1 MDFYIWGAH
10 WCHLAN
16 TCTTEPSVYGG
27 DVALCQITLTTCY
40 YYLSVPT
47 PKRGCCGLQKIEKI
61 NYSYWIRPVKI
72 MSEWVQV
79 LAQPGCSGSK
89 AIKRVVVV
97 IIIIALLLCWVRL
110 CKYMSVVYYCL
121 TGTHI
126 YSWRLQTIRLV
137 FNASTV
143 CIIFLFCGRGSTGE
157 QGSQEKVSTFVSLQ
171 LYCHTCIPC
180 VDYVITE

>member
-1 MDFYIWGAH
+1 MASNFGTKIAITGFVWTVATRLLLMEGLSGQPTKCRYCNTLQLRDVAMASIFMAFYIWGAH

-16 TCTTEPSVYGG
+16 TCTTEPSMYGG

-47 PKRGCCGLQKIEKI
+47 PKQEVCYGLQKIEKI

-79 LAQPGCSGSK
+79 LAQPGCSGSR

-110 CKYMSVVYYCL
+110 CK
-121 TGTHI
+121 
-126 YSWRLQTIRLV
+126 
-137 FNASTV
+137 
-143 CIIFLFCGRGSTGE
+143 
-157 QGSQEKVSTFVSLQ
+157 
-171 LYCHTCIPC
+171 
-180 VDYVITE
+180 